1 MIGKMDGHKCFC
13 RVTVGPV
20 FLIYLDLKLISSL
33 KNIIYSLF
41 FILLRIFGQNE
52 CS

>member
-20 FLIYLDLKLISSL
+20 FLIYLDLKIDKLSEKYHIF
-33 KNIIYSLF
+33 SLF
-41 FILLRIFGQNE
+41 YFAENFWSE
-52 CS
+52 